1 MPNWL
6 RNFTFDEIKK
16 HYDDVNKQSKKKT
29 LDTEIPKGPAIKKP
43 DYISKARK

>member
-6 RNFTFDEIKK
+6 RNFTFNEIKK
-16 HYDDVNKQSKKKT
+16 HYDDINKQNKKKT
-29 LDTEIPKGPAIKKP
+29 LDNEIPKGPAIKKP